1 MMGKIIKAK
10 KIEQKPLRSFVSASY
25 TRQWWLVWRFF
36 KTRELWFVLKVKFIE
51 TPDTLDV
58 VSKEKENIK
67 HNSENFGSGNETEG
81 VII

>member
-1 MMGKIIKAK
+1 M
-10 KIEQKPLRSFVSASY
+10 
-25 TRQWWLVWRFF
+25 WRFF

-58 VSKEKENIK
+58 VGKEKENIK